1 MYSKREDFTMKRVL
15 LIIYILS
22 GLFSIKRSAYAEGA
36 WEYWSHF
43 EVVGSINNKLDFKV
57 KPELRYN
64 TDFTNHYYT
73 HFEIGLDWKIR
84 DWFISSPYYR
94 HINKKKVDN
103 WKVESR
109 SHLNATFK
117 LKIFWF
123 SFTSRNRL
131 EYRIKKDDDLF
142 RYRNMLTI
150 KLPKFTP
157 FKVQPYIAE
166 EFFYDFCEYKLNK
179 NRIYSGIDFKVF
191 SNLRAGTY
199 YILESLKKKGDWTN
213 INVLGTTLKY
223 NF

>member
-15 LIIYILS
+15 LLIYILS
-22 GLFSIKRSAYAEGA
+22 GLFSIKRSAYAEIA
-36 WEYWSHF
+36 W
-43 EVVGSINNKLDFKV
+43 
-57 KPELRYN
+57 
-64 TDFTNHYYT
+64 
-73 HFEIGLDWKIR
+73 
-84 DWFISSPYYR
+84 
-94 HINKKKVDN
+94 
-103 WKVESR
+103 
-109 SHLNATFK
+109 
-117 LKIFWF
+117 
-123 SFTSRNRL
+123 
-131 EYRIKKDDDLF
+131 EYRIKEDDDLF

-191 SNLRAGTY
+191 INFRAGTY